1 MGIVFLELLGVSIT
15 EGMSEE
21 SKKSYFKQ
29 LPPELSDIISGM
41 TLHDPTLRYSS
52 STVLS

>member
-21 SKKSYFKQ
+21 SKKNYFKQ
-29 LPPELSDIISGM
+29 LPPELSDIVSGM
-41 TLHDPTLRYSS
+41 IQYDPTLRSS
-52 STVLS
+52 SSVVL